1 MRDPHPSERV
11 CVEVRSDGRRQGLA
25 RERDQ
30 RRLRNR
36 RIKAVLAS
44 GLVFGIGS
52 AATVA
57 AWTDTEEASG
67 SFEAGTFN
75 LELAVDGS
83 WSNTSEMNFDAAG
96 MYPGS
101 KVYAPVFV
109 RTTPGTTMDGELS
122 VSSAGATGG
131 ETGIAGSLEY
141 RAVTESIAPGQEG
154 PFSDGCTAS
163 AFEGSLRFVF
173 GSTASHEPLLA
184 GADGEGA
191 QDLSMVSGSIAAYC
205 FEVTLPADTP
215 SSAQGTSAAN
225 IWTFDAESVPTE
237 TSS

>member
-1 MRDPHPSERV
+1 M
-11 CVEVRSDGRRQGLA
+11 
-25 RERDQ
+25 
-30 RRLRNR
+30 RNR

-163 AFEGSLRFVF
+163 AFEGSLPFIF
-173 GSTASHEPLLA
+173 GSTASHEPLLT
-184 GADGEGA
+184 GGDGDGP
-191 QDLSMVSGSIAAYC
+191 QDLSAASADVRAYC
-205 FEVTLPADTP
+205 FEVTLPTDT
-215 SSAQGTSAAN
+215 SSAAQGTSASN
-225 IWTFDAESVPTE
+225 IWTFNAVSAE
-237 TSS
+237 TSSDAGAS